1 MIAKIAG
8 GAQMFS
14 FGEKNDLM
22 RIGERN
28 AIAAKEKLKA
38 LGIRLVAEDTGK
50 NYGRTIEFMSENGD
64 LHVKT
69 IGKELKV
76 IWDEN

>member
-1 MIAKIAG
+1 
-8 GAQMFS
+8 MFS

-38 LGIRLVAEDTGK
+38 LGIQLIAEDTGK

-76 IWDEN
+76 I